1 MVGEFLDYTP
11 VGLYERLRQID
22 GYTWDECKPAYHSS
36 YNNWVFFG
44 TQDIAEDQNY
54 PNKSKTQNEHQ
65 SSQQVSSSDGECST
79 KDGPGDKQVKQVI
92 ARVSTHVL
100 REERAYHICM
110 SMLKKTDPEAN
121 YFVRPIKLVQLPS
134 QPGDIGPL
142 IVSILEYEG
151 PNYLLKVIDYGPAY
165 YTGRRVG
172 DKHES
177 FRDDTPLEPME
188 LQTFMDFAVGA
199 TECLEILHH
208 RQHIAHGEI
217 RGDAFHMNAETGKVK
232 ILNFGS
238 GLRTFEHGL
247 TSNGWSMLSKEVGA
261 KTKLCFMAPEQTGR
275 MPTEPDS
282 RTDIYSLGILFW
294 TILIQQPAFRGETP
308 MDIIQAVLGRRLPI
322 VSNIRLDIPD
332 VVGRIIQ
339 KMTSKMIGDRY
350 HSATG
355 LKYDLVEVR
364 RLLGIGDS
372 LALKN
377 WKIASRDVSSFFI
390 LPTIM
395 IGRSKERDKI
405 VKVIDNVSK
414 HLVSSTYEPQS
425 ATSIGTSLSEGRI
438 ECSDITFGVLD
449 HLSSDGDAAS
459 SMDGRS
465 SPFTSNSMPGDT
477 RWNISSSS
485 QLRSTTNSF
494 QHSTHDS
501 LDSSGRIIPVFKP
514 WEKIGNSSFDCSRNI
529 VESVNSDQQSKILSD
544 GVSSL
549 SNLRNSHR
557 RHRKGCCEII
567 SIAGAAGLGKT
578 CLVQSVQIE
587 ARRRGYFASSKF
599 DQAKRTAFGPVL
611 KLLSSLF
618 KQVFSESD
626 TETPFHQILK
636 RYVQPAWPLL
646 HKLLDLPVFLLGPT
660 DVSIPNRINYP
671 GLVTQNNYN
680 KSLRSELRKRDSSPS
695 SKNTAYNMTLVTQSA
710 QDFFRA
716 GSSTKSLRLSNTC
729 LDVLRVFIQHK
740 FICLCLD
747 DLQFADDESLDFLTQ
762 ILASGMRIVIIV
774 TYRPE
779 ESLSEKVKCIIDPSF
794 TKDSLNGFGVG
805 ITKVNLSPLGEKDT
819 RTYVAATLRRDELDI
834 ATLADVIRS
843 KTGGNPFNMRE
854 MLNSCY
860 RRRCIYYDYKEN
872 GWCYDMEKIFME
884 YSSSIC
890 ENNLNGEFAISR
902 LKELPL
908 VSRAIL
914 VWASYVGHSFSFD
927 LIRRLLGGEFDYED
941 GDLNR
946 NLIKTVS
953 RYSQQ
958 DIIEGLQ
965 SIIQACIIT
974 ETQDDDRFCF
984 THDRYMQAASSLDF
998 YPTPKAHFIIS
1009 QTLLKYN
1016 FSDGCDKE
1024 TIAMHIGKSID
1035 IIKAKV
1041 THRRHFREVL
1051 LDCAQSATENGAPNT
1066 AIRFYQKCFALLQDD
1081 PWKDKAVDVYY
1092 EETLNLHIR
1101 AAECYVYSGRELE
1114 ATKLLD
1120 IIFSHAHTEV
1130 DKAPAW
1136 VLKSRIF
1143 AQKGDSFS
1151 AFRALKACLKGLG
1164 IEVHDESCFEK
1175 CDAEFE
1181 RLIVKIQSLD
1191 IENLISR
1198 PGSKDTDLSAV
1209 GIVLVETISA
1219 AYWTDQLQFYQMTL
1233 VMVNIHLTYG
1243 EFPQVGMAY
1252 VYLAT
1257 IAISR
1262 FNMIKFA
1269 CQMAKVSKTLVDK
1282 WQDPYTIGR
1291 RKLSYTSFVGHLEVK
1306 LQDSL
1311 SEVEES
1317 FDYSIQSGDR
1327 ISTITNFGFVGQI
1340 KFSLSENLV
1349 DLEAFMCYGCED
1361 VPNWI
1366 YDTRGGSLAIA
1377 VRQLCRALQGKT
1389 SFTEPLDIMSDD
1401 EHDSQNYKLWLKKT
1415 VENSDRQ
1422 IFFYESM
1429 EIAPLFLYGHYDR
1442 AVEIGASCLTSIDA
1456 VWSSRQTRFVMLIY
1470 GLSLSSLIWLKISD
1484 PLRTVSGGIRGVRS
1498 EAEYLQSENAL
1509 LKELEDSIT
1518 QIKSLKKK
1526 IEDWQVVSDVNYL
1539 SWSKL
1544 LSAQIAEMEGQHGIA
1559 MKKYEQSLDHASANK
1574 NLFEEALGNYLLA
1587 GFFLRSSSRR
1597 AAKEAMREATHL
1609 FRVLGAVGVTNYIEN
1624 QHILLLQD
1632 PMRIERTVDAAVQT
1646 SFAAVSDHVRY
1657 ESLQTIED
1665 NTLARTQTISS
1676 EADISKLG
1684 TWPRESAQDIA
1695 ESGLLALDML
1705 DLTSI
1710 LKSSQVISS
1719 VLQID
1724 QLLKTMCE
1732 IILHNCGGLATTAA
1746 IVVDEDPVGWSIAA
1760 SGDPEKGAEAH
1771 IPGIPLGETA
1781 IVAEGV
1787 ILYCARFR
1795 ETVFVPDL
1803 IRDERFSNVMEAWA
1817 SRNPHGKSV
1826 IAIPICH
1833 GNKSLLGALYLEGEP
1848 NAFTD
1853 RNLTLLQLLV
1863 NQIGISYSNALT
1875 WKEVEKVSA
1884 SNKAMV
1890 ALQKAALKKSLV
1902 AEEKANQAKAEALRN
1917 VELAEEAV
1925 KAKSIFLANVSH
1937 ELRTPLNG
1945 VIGNSELLR
1954 DSCLT
1959 KDQAEMADSI
1969 RVSAD
1974 LLLTVINDIL
1984 DFSKIEAD
1992 KMELYIVAFRADE
2005 MMREIFRS
2013 VSFSNKGKKKN
2024 VTIMDDIKLP
2034 KCLVFGDPVRLHQVL
2049 GNLVSNSMKFTEYG
2063 TIIVGARTD
2072 LETQDNL
2079 NLKFWVRDTG
2089 IGIPQQK
2096 LDKLFKPFSQA
2107 DPSTARKYGGSGL
2120 GLSICKSLV
2129 ESMMGGMI
2137 GLESIEGQG
2146 TTCWFTITFPKT
2158 SNKASPG
2165 DLPNSEKKNSRT
2177 VELQPEVSKAPFYYL
2192 THIPREEI
2200 RVCIAEDNPVNKK
2213 IAIQFMHKLGFR
2225 YVDAY
2230 ENGLEAVEGLRLKA
2244 KEGSPY
2250 HIVLMDVQ
2258 MPILDGYEATKLIR
2272 QDSNDTIRR
2281 ILVIAMTASA
2291 IQGDREK
2298 CLASGMNDYL
2308 AKPVRSNVLKDK
2320 LNYYLHQSTPPTTKL
2335 SQKITNGTKKSSMED
2350 KKILKTL
2357 SPDGIKKY
2365 Y

>member
-1 MVGEFLDYTP
+1 MVGEFLDYAP
-11 VGLYERLRQID
+11 AGLYERLRQID
-22 GYTWDECKPAYHSS
+22 GYTWDESKPPYHSS
-36 YNNWVFFG
+36 YNNWVVFG
-44 TQDIAEDQNY
+44 TQDANKAQNY
-54 PNKSKTQNEHQ
+54 SNNCTTHRENHSG
-65 SSQQVSSSDGECST
+65 QQVTSNDRECNSQIEP
-79 KDGPGDKQVKQVI
+79 DHNHVKQVI

-110 SMLKKTDPEAN
+110 NMLKKSDPDAN
-121 YFVRPIKLVQLPS
+121 YFILPIKLVQLPS
-134 QPGDIGPL
+134 QPGDVGPL

-151 PNYLLKVIDYGPAY
+151 PNYLLRVIDYGPAY

-172 DKHES
+172 DDHEYPG
-177 FRDDTPLEPME
+177 DNAPLEPME
-188 LQTFMDFAVGA
+188 LETFMDFAVGA

-208 RQHIAHGEI
+208 REHIAHGEI
-217 RGDAFHMNAETGKVK
+217 RGDAFHMNTESRKVK

-247 TSNGWSMLSKEVGA
+247 TSNGWSMLSKEIGA

-294 TILIQQPAFRGETP
+294 TILIQQPAFCGETP
-308 MDIIQAVLGRRLPI
+308 MDIIQAVLGRRLPL

-332 VVGRIIQ
+332 VIGRIIQ

-350 HSATG
+350 HSASG

-377 WKIASRDVSSFFI
+377 WKIATRDVSSFFI

-405 VKVIDNVSK
+405 VKVIDNVSR
-414 HLVSSTYEPQS
+414 HYLASSTYEPHS
-425 ATSIGTSLSEGRI
+425 ASSVGLGLTEGRLECSETSLGI
-438 ECSDITFGVLD
+438 VDQ
-449 HLSSDGDAAS
+449 LSSDGDAAS

-465 SPFTSNSMPGDT
+465 SPFTSNSLSGDT
-477 RWNISSSS
+477 RWNKSSSNH
-485 QLRSTTNSF
+485 LRSATNSF
-494 QHSTHDS
+494 QHSSHDS
-501 LDSSGRIIPVFKP
+501 LDSSGRLIPIFKP
-514 WEKIGNSSFDCSRNI
+514 WEKISTSSFDCSRNI
-529 VESVNSDQQSKILSD
+529 VESINSDQHSKILSD
-544 GVSSL
+544 GVNSFI
-549 SNLRNSHR
+549 NLRNSNR
-557 RHRKGCCEII
+557 RHRKGCCEIVT
-567 SIAGAAGLGKT
+567 IAGAAGLGKT
-578 CLVQSVQIE
+578 CLVQSIQIE

-646 HKLLDLPVFLLGPT
+646 HKVLDLPVFLIGNT
-660 DVSIPNRINYP
+660 DVSMPNRINHS
-671 GLVTQNNYN
+671 GFISQQNYN
-680 KSLRSELRKRDSSPS
+680 KNLRSDLRKRDTSPS
-695 SKNTAYNMTLVTQSA
+695 SKNTICNMPLVTQSA

-716 GSSTKSLRLSNTC
+716 GSSTKSLRLLNTC
-729 LDVLRVFIQHK
+729 LDVLRVFVQHK

-747 DLQFADDESLDFLTQ
+747 DLQFADDESLDFLSQ
-762 ILASGMRIVIIV
+762 ILASGMKIVIIV

-779 ESLSEKVKCIIDPSF
+779 ESLSDKVKCIVDPSF
-794 TKDSLNGFGVG
+794 TKDNLNGFGVG
-805 ITKVNLSPLGEKDT
+805 ITQINLLPLGEEDT
-819 RTYVAATLRRDELDI
+819 RKYVAETLRRDEPDI
-834 ATLADVIRS
+834 ASLADIIRS

-872 GWCYDMEKIFME
+872 GWCHDIEKIFKE
-884 YSSSIC
+884 YSGSIS
-890 ENNLNGEFAISR
+890 ESNLNCEFAMSR

-908 VSRAIL
+908 VSKAIL
-914 VWASYVGHSFSFD
+914 VWASYVGNSFSFN
-927 LIRRLLGGEFDYED
+927 LIRRLLGGEFDYD
-941 GDLNR
+941 DDNPNL
-946 NLIKTVS
+946 NLIKNTS
-953 RYSQQ
+953 LYTQQ

-965 SIIQACIIT
+965 TVIQACIIT

-984 THDRYMQAASSLDF
+984 THDRYMQAASSLDL
-998 YPTPKAHFIIS
+998 YPTPKVHFIIA
-1009 QTLLKYN
+1009 QTLLKYKL
-1016 FSDGCDKE
+1016 SEDCDKD

-1035 IIKAKV
+1035 IIKARVK
-1041 THRRHFREVL
+1041 HRRTFREVL
-1051 LDCAQSATENGAPNT
+1051 FDCAQSATENGAPNT
-1066 AIRFYQKCFALLQDD
+1066 AVRFYQKCFSLLQDD
-1081 PWKDKAVDVYY
+1081 PWEDQAVDVYY
-1092 EETLNLHIR
+1092 HETLELHIR
-1101 AAECYVYSGRELE
+1101 AAECYVYTGHDSE
-1114 ATKLLD
+1114 ATKLLE
-1120 IIFSHAHTEV
+1120 IIFSQAHTEV
-1130 DKAPAW
+1130 EKAPAW
-1136 VLKSRIF
+1136 VLKSRIY

-1151 AFRALKACLKGLG
+1151 AFRALKACLAGLG
-1164 IEVHDESCFEK
+1164 IDVDDEPSFEK
-1175 CDAEFE
+1175 CDADFE
-1181 RLIVKIQSLD
+1181 KLIFKIKSMD
-1191 IENLISR
+1191 IENLINR
-1198 PGSKDTDLSAV
+1198 PESKDSDLSAV

-1219 AYWTDQLQFYQMTL
+1219 AYWTDRLRFYQMTL

-1252 VYLAT
+1252 IHLAT

-1269 CQMAKVSKTLVDK
+1269 CQMAEVSHTLVDR

-1291 RKLSYTSFVGHLEVK
+1291 RKTSYSNFVGHLEVK

-1311 SEVEES
+1311 PQLEES
-1317 FDYSIQSGDR
+1317 FDYSIQAGDR
-1327 ISTITNFGFVGQI
+1327 IATILNFGLIGHM
-1340 KFSLSENLV
+1340 KFFLSENLV
-1349 DLEAFMCYGCED
+1349 DLEAFICYGCEE
-1361 VPNWI
+1361 VPNWS
-1366 YDTRGGSLAIA
+1366 YDTRGGTLAIA
-1377 VRQLCRALQGKT
+1377 ARQTCRALQGKT
-1389 SFTEPLDIMSDD
+1389 SIAEPLDVMSD
-1401 EHDSQNYKLWLKKT
+1401 EQHDSQNYKLWLKKT
-1415 VENSDRQ
+1415 VENSDLQ
-1422 IFFYESM
+1422 IFFYETL
-1429 EIAPLFLYGHYDR
+1429 EIAPTFLYGHYDR
-1442 AVEIGASCLTSIDA
+1442 AVEIGESCLKLTDT
-1456 VWSSRQTRFVMLIY
+1456 VWSARHTRFLMLIY

-1484 PLRTVSGGIRGVRS
+1484 PLRTVSSGLCGVRS
-1498 EAEYLQSENAL
+1498 EAEYLESENAL

-1518 QIKSLKKK
+1518 QLKFLKRK
-1526 IEDWQVVSDVNYL
+1526 IEDWQAVSDVNYL

-1544 LSAQIAEMEGQHGIA
+1544 LSAQIAEMEGHHSIA
-1559 MKKYEQSLDHASANK
+1559 MKKYEQSLDNASANK
-1574 NLFEEALGNYLLA
+1574 HLFDEALGNYLLA
-1587 GFFLRSSSRR
+1587 GFFLRSGSRR

-1609 FRVLGAVGVTNYIEN
+1609 FRTLGAIGVANYIEN

-1632 PMRIERTVDAAVQT
+1632 PMKIERTLDVAVQT
-1646 SFAAVSDHVRY
+1646 SVAAASDHVRFV
-1657 ESLQTIED
+1657 SLQGVEESS
-1665 NTLARTQTISS
+1665 LARSQTMSAEVDICKSGVWPGDS
-1676 EADISKLG
+1676 EQ
-1684 TWPRESAQDIA
+1684 EIA

-1746 IVVDEDPVGWSIAA
+1746 IVVDEDSVGWSIAA

-1817 SRNPHGKSV
+1817 ARNPHGKSV

-1833 GNKSLLGALYLEGEP
+1833 GNESLLGVLYLEGEP

-1890 ALQKAALKKSLV
+1890 ALQKAALKKSLI

-1992 KMELYIVAFRADE
+1992 KMELYIVAFRANE

-2013 VSFSNKGKKKN
+2013 VSFSNKGKRKN
-2024 VTIMDDIKLP
+2024 VSIMDDIKLP
-2034 KCLVFGDPVRLHQVL
+2034 GCLVFGDPVRLHQVL
-2049 GNLVSNSMKFTEYG
+2049 GNLVSNSMKFTEFG
-2063 TIIVGARTD
+2063 SIVVGARTD
-2072 LETQDNL
+2072 VETKDDL
-2079 NLKFWVRDTG
+2079 RLKFWVRDTG

-2107 DPSTARKYGGSGL
+2107 DASTARKYGGSGL

-2129 ESMMGGMI
+2129 ETMMGGKI

-2146 TTCWFTITFPKT
+2146 TTCWFTITFPKA

-2165 DLPNSEKKNSRT
+2165 DLPNNEQNNSRT
-2177 VELQPEVSKAPFYYL
+2177 VELEPEVSKTPFYNL
-2192 THIPREEI
+2192 SHIPREEI

-2225 YVDAY
+2225 SVDAY

-2244 KEGSPY
+2244 KEGKPY

-2258 MPILDGYEATKLIR
+2258 MPVLDGYEATKLIR
-2272 QDSNDTIRR
+2272 QDPIDKIRR

-2320 LNYYLHQSTPPTTKL
+2320 LDYYLRQSPSLTSNS
-2335 SQKITNGTKKSSMED
+2335 SQKIS
-2350 KKILKTL
+2350 I
-2357 SPDGIKKY
+2357 GIKKSQR
-2365 Y
+2365 